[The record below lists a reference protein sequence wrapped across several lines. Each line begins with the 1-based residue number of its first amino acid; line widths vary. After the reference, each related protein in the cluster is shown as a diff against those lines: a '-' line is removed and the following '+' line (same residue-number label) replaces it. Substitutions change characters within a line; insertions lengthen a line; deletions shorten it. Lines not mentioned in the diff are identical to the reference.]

1 MKKSLSFII
10 ALTGMSMSANA
21 QLVIN
26 EVMQSNI
33 DCLVDD
39 INEFPDSWVELYNTG
54 SSAENLNTYKIG
66 LTSDISKAYSLPSR
80 SVASKGYAI
89 IYCDKANTGLHT
101 DFRLESGK
109 GGCIYLFKN
118 GVIVDKIE
126 NMKKQPAPNI
136 AYGRKES
143 GSDTWGYMATPTP
156 HASNCG
162 KVCKDI
168 LGEPVFS
175 VPGRILESKE
185 NISLTLTLPEGSPE
199 GTVIRYTTDGTEPT
213 TQSTQYTSPIT
224 ISSTKVIR
232 AKLFCTGYLSPR
244 STTAS
249 YIFHNRK
256 MTLPVISIV
265 SNDKYFYDSR
275 LGIIVDGS
283 YSSSK
288 KNYEYDWRRPINLEY
303 FTKASSKSKLNQ
315 LCETRVMGGA
325 TRSAAL
331 KSLAIYANKR
341 FGEKRFKYEF
351 FPDQRPGINDYKSLA
366 LRNAGNDFDYLYM
379 RDAVIQ
385 RSVAQHADL
394 DWQAWSPAIIYINGV
409 YKGIL
414 NIRERSNEDNIYTN
428 YDGLEDIDMFENNYE
443 LKAGDWDNFNK
454 FKDFYAEHG
463 HTMAE
468 YEKWM
473 DCKEYINLMFM
484 NLFYNNQDF
493 PGNNIVTWRPKA
505 DGGRW
510 RWIAKD
516 TDFGLGLYGSS
527 ADYKTFEWL
536 YNPNYDA
543 GRAWANQYEHTRL
556 FRRLME
562 DADFQRE
569 FIDRAAIYMGDFLTE
584 KNVRKL
590 WDGMY
595 DQVKEEYP
603 IHRKLVN
610 QWWPNY
616 NEELTNARKWLSNRI
631 PSFYQQIA
639 DFYKV
644 GTPMPLTINASMS
657 QDDQNL
663 ISIDFN
669 GVTLC
674 EPTFNGKFFEGR
686 KFTLVGNAKDTEK
699 EVTGWNVITYNGSST
714 NKQYISGKTCELIMP
729 KCTKMEISAEIGN
742 ATGINVINE
751 DENRTWSWNLSDNT
765 LQIHQAP
772 VGTPIHIYSLQGS
785 LIYQAKAKASELSI
799 PLSQSTVILK
809 IGKDAVKIM
818 K

>member
-39 INEFPDSWVELYNTG
+39 TNEFPDSWVELYNTG

-89 IYCDKANTGLHT
+89 IYCDKAKTDLHT

-109 GGCIYLFKN
+109 GGSIYLFKN

-168 LGEPVFS
+168 LGEPIFS
-175 VPGRILESKE
+175 EPGRILESKE
-185 NISLTLTLPEGSPE
+185 NISLTLTLPESSPE

-265 SNDKYFYDSR
+265 SNNKYFYDNR
-275 LGIIVDGS
+275 LGIIVDGN

-303 FTKASSKSKLNQ
+303 FTKAGSKSKLNQ

-325 TRSAAL
+325 TRSNAL

-603 IHRKLVN
+603 IHRKLFN

-616 NEELTNARKWLSNRI
+616 NEELTSARKWLSNRI

-669 GVTLC
+669 GVTLS

-686 KFTLVGNAKDTEK
+686 KFTLVGNAKDTGK

-772 VGTPIHIYSLQGS
+772 VGTPIYIYSLQGS
-785 LIYQAKAKASELSI
+785 LLYQAKAKASELSI
-799 PLSQSTVILK
+799 PLSQNTVVLK

>member
-39 INEFPDSWVELYNTG
+39 SNEFPDSWVELYNTG

-89 IYCDKANTGLHT
+89 IYCDKAKTDLHT

-109 GGCIYLFKN
+109 GGSIYLFKN

-168 LGEPVFS
+168 LGEPIFS
-175 VPGRILESKE
+175 EPGRILESKE
-185 NISLTLTLPEGSPE
+185 NISLTLTLPESSPE

-265 SNDKYFYDSR
+265 SNNKYFYDNR
-275 LGIIVDGS
+275 LGIIVDGN

-303 FTKASSKSKLNQ
+303 FTKAGSKSKLNQ

-325 TRSAAL
+325 TRSNAL

-603 IHRKLVN
+603 IHRKLFN

-616 NEELTNARKWLSNRI
+616 NEELTSARKWLSNRI

-669 GVTLC
+669 GVTLS

-686 KFTLVGNAKDTEK
+686 KFTLVGNAKDTGK

-772 VGTPIHIYSLQGS
+772 VGTPIYIYSLQGS
-785 LIYQAKAKASELSI
+785 LLYQAKAKASELSI
-799 PLSQSTVILK
+799 PLSQNTVILK

>member
-39 INEFPDSWVELYNTG
+39 TNEFPDSWVELYNTG

-89 IYCDKANTGLHT
+89 IYCDKAKTDLHT

-175 VPGRILESKE
+175 VPGRILESNE

-199 GTVIRYTTDGTEPT
+199 GTIIRYTTDGTEPT

-265 SNDKYFYDSR
+265 SNNKYFYDNR
-275 LGIIVDGS
+275 LGIIVDGN

-303 FTKASSKSKLNQ
+303 FTKAGSKSKLNQ

-325 TRSAAL
+325 TRSNAL

-603 IHRKLVN
+603 IHRKLFN

-616 NEELTNARKWLSNRI
+616 NEELTSARKWLSNRI

-669 GVTLC
+669 GVTLS

-686 KFTLVGNAKDTEK
+686 KFTLVGNAKDTGK

-772 VGTPIHIYSLQGS
+772 VGTPIYIYSLQGS
-785 LIYQAKAKASELSI
+785 LLYQAKAKASELSI
-799 PLSQSTVILK
+799 PLSQNTVILK